1 MRVLIAACC
10 LINATGAAFAM
21 PLATPVP
28 APLLAAGL
36 PAAAVVGGVLLVG
49 RLFKKK

>member
-1 MRVLIAACC
+1 VRRAAERDHA
-10 LINATGAAFAM
+10 LS
-21 PLATPVP
+21 
-28 APLLAAGL
+28 AGL